1 MRRDLGEARVIGQ
14 RNAAVEEQLVNILQP
29 ELSSKD
35 CAGFGR
41 RERFSEKNSRD
52 QLWNMPKNNFH
63 AQDGPVTLA

>member
-1 MRRDLGEARVIGQ
+1 
-14 RNAAVEEQLVNILQP
+14 VEEQLVNILQP

-52 QLWNMPKNNFH
+52 QLRNMPKNNFH
-63 AQDGPVTLA
+63 AQVGPATLV